1 MGELATCRY
10 SHGKCKLPRATK
22 KNGTLHTLC
31 EYHRTKACAHQKKLD
46 AKRRNEK
53 LKLFQ
58 DDPSLRPQGRK
69 LMGKP
74 LSPMLSSSW
83 HDIHETENRAPLPT
97 RQFNWDHHPSPPPL
111 SPSFLKPL
119 PATTHYQPS
128 AQVAQHQHHYVQ
140 AYPTYDPSPRDVYH
154 GNEYDDG
161 RYKFAPPT
169 YRQAPTSK
177 AENSYHAFNGRREY
191 YAPSHAQY
199 SEPLRADLLSPRAA
213 YDYYEPSHEAEPAY
227 ARWGSQPV
235 AYHS

>member
-58 DDPSLRPQGRK
+58 DDPSLRPHGRK

-74 LSPMLSSSW
+74 LSPIVATGSW

-119 PATTHYQPS
+119 PATAHYQPS
-128 AQVAQHQHHYVQ
+128 SQVHHYVQ
-140 AYPTYDPSPRDVYH
+140 AYPTYDPSPRDVYQ
-154 GNEYDDG
+154 GNEYDENR
-161 RYKFAPPT
+161 RYHF
-169 YRQAPTSK
+169 
-177 AENSYHAFNGRREY
+177 FNGRREY
-191 YAPSHAQY
+191 YAPSPPQAQY
-199 SEPLRADLLSPRAA
+199 NEPLRADLISPRAA
-213 YDYYEPSHEAEPAY
+213 YDYYEPNHEAEPAY